1 MPMSDADQ
9 GPPGAHIPTYPQI
22 DIGML
27 SNLMPAP
34 AKDNKKVSSNDAS
47 LLFRFWKNADE
58 GEPDSYEVPKCFSNS
73 DVLRLK
79 SMGFLAGDTD
89 VVKLTSRGKEVIKN
103 IVLNEENAYE
113 STRVHKPYTEI
124 LAEMDR
130 SRKAGIK
137 TALGK

>member
-1 MPMSDADQ
+1 MYDADR
-9 GPPGAHIPTYPQI
+9 GIPGADLPTYPQI

-27 SNLMPAP
+27 SGLMPKP
-34 AKDNKKVSSNDAS
+34 AKDNKKVSSSDAG

-58 GEPDSYEVPKCFSNS
+58 GELDSYTVPKCFSNG

-79 SMGFLAGDTD
+79 TMGFLAGDTD

-124 LAEMDR
+124 LAEMDKA
-130 SRKAGIK
+130 RKAGIK